1 MKKGKPFGI
10 ESDFNF
16 SPVPHELLRD
26 DGISAQAVR
35 LWGMLY
41 MLRWENKSPVLTDL
55 CVGGGLRG
63 LASVSSGLKELVE
76 NGWLEWRK
84 YKNVERRF
92 HLKAKKTSPHS
103 VGKSLAARLQDALN
117 RGVPE
122 DELRRIV
129 TEYQPEAKPGDSSFD
144 AEAFAAEYGGCADSA
159 EEEEEQ
165 EPDETV
171 RFLEALGVMA
181 AWEFAGMPLE
191 QVRARAEQF
200 GSNTGA
206 LVTQL
211 RRDREHGYEATN
223 GRNGYRGP
231 HQDLDDI
238 PPEWR

>member
-1 MKKGKPFGI
+1 MF
-10 ESDFNF
+10 
-16 SPVPHELLRD
+16 
-26 DGISAQAVR
+26 
-35 LWGMLY
+35 
-41 MLRWENKSPVLTDL
+41 RWENTFPTLWDL
-55 CVGGGLRG
+55 CIGLG
-63 LASVSSGLKELVE
+63 LKSRASVIAALKELADLGWVE
-76 NGWLEWRK
+76 WSRHDDLPK
-84 YKNVERRF
+84 RF
-92 HLKAKKTSPHS
+92 VLRTVKRQTATENP
-103 VGKSLAARLQDALN
+103 LAERLQQALD
-117 RGVPE
+117 RGASE
-122 DELRRIV
+122 KELKEIV
-129 TEYQPEAKPGDSSFD
+129 TQYQPEAKPGDSSFD